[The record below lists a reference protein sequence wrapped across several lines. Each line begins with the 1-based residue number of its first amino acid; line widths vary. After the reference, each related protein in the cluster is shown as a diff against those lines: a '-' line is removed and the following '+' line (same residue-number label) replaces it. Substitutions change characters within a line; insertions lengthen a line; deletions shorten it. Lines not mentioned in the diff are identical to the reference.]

1 MLNMRELWTDAR
13 LDDFAS
19 NVDRRFDDLDTAV
32 RDLRGEMHGLRGEM
46 HDNFARVEGRI
57 DKLYHGILWL
67 GGGALVTFVVGFAGL
82 IVTQL

>member
-32 RDLRGEMHGLRGEM
+32 RDLRGEM